1 MVRSVLQYIAWT
13 DYSGHAR
20 IWLAAGL
27 LTAAAGVAGAGIELP
42 VPIRWPPPG
51 PRARALVIGAW
62 VASLLALLVCSS
74 VYLAHLI
81 DEMQAAGL
89 NVTKPRETI
98 LPVTLA
104 ADAAL
109 LVVLVAYGSSD
120 PRRRP
125 TDVVIAVL
133 AAPMI
138 FELPFDPLII
148 VRPTLAT
155 LPGLA
160 AYRLA
165 VYAPLLLTEVTTL
178 LLLWLC
184 PVVRLTRAT
193 FFGLA
198 SMLGVWALWALAGF
212 GYPSTALPIAWNIVS
227 KLLAFATA
235 LTLFPLGRSAPGR
248 TADPASAPG

>member
-1 MVRSVLQYIAWT
+1 VRNVLRYIAWT

-27 LTAAAGVAGAGIELP
+27 LTAAVAVAAAGIVLP
-42 VPIRWPPPG
+42 TPIRWPRPG
-51 PRARALVIGAW
+51 PRARAVVIGAW
-62 VASLLALLVCSS
+62 VASLLALLVCAS
-74 VYLAHLI
+74 VYLSHLI

-89 NVTKPRETI
+89 TVTKPRETI

-109 LVVLVAYGSSD
+109 LVILLAYGSSD

-125 TDVVIAVL
+125 SDAVIAVL

-160 AYRLA
+160 AYRLL

-184 PVVRLTRAT
+184 PAVRLTRAT
-193 FFGLA
+193 FFGVA
-198 SMLGVWALWALAGF
+198 SMLAVWALWALAGF
-212 GYPSTALPIAWNIVS
+212 GYPSTALPITWNIVS
-227 KLLAFATA
+227 KLLAIATA
-235 LTLFPLGRSAPGR
+235 LTLFPLGRSVR
-248 TADPASAPG
+248 SRSA